1 MNGACKAVMLG
12 LEHGAGRELRFA
24 RGCVPL
30 RAVKAREEAAPVPRG
45 ISEALPSVKFRGV
58 AADVRH
64 S

>member
-1 MNGACKAVMLG
+1 MLG
-12 LEHGAGRELRFA
+12 LDHGAGRELRFA